1 MVVLML
7 ALASVA
13 LAAPGPPDR
22 TRFAPAL
29 AAPGVSRKRSC
40 RHTPCSCARPQHQRK
55 VILVEGLDVGVLLPH
70 RTEVVKLLHRFR
82 YSKVKQSL
90 KVY

>member
-1 MVVLML
+1 
-7 ALASVA
+7 
-13 LAAPGPPDR
+13 
-22 TRFAPAL
+22 
-29 AAPGVSRKRSC
+29 
-40 RHTPCSCARPQHQRK
+40 
-55 VILVEGLDVGVLLPH
+55 LLPH